1 MSFSSCTVC
10 GLAIASG
17 SICLVCNA
25 EAEGEL
31 VSVVTT
37 EDGLIIMWWT
47 GESMFGI
54 TASAVLSAQKFAELV
69 RAQRSHL

>member
-17 SICLVCNA
+17 TICLVCDA
-25 EAEGEL
+25 ETRDEL
-31 VSVVTT
+31 VSVATT
-37 EDGLIIMWWT
+37 EDGLIVAWWT
-47 GESMFGI
+47 GESTLGLK
-54 TASAVLSAQKFAELV
+54 ANAVLSAQKFAELV